1 MSEEKSKK
9 EKKSAEETVAEE
21 TVYLQFEGKEISLEE
36 VETAINENYDSVK
49 KGEDEPTDIKIYL
62 KPEDQKAY
70 YVINCDYAG
79 EVDILVD

>member
-36 VETAINENYDSVK
+36 VETAIKENYDSVK